1 MVQGAHCWRELGAGS
16 PPCYSQRN
24 LQVQLVVKSGFG
36 FQARVERTSCS
47 TFLSVSNP
55 ATDKL
60 LGEGLLKAESL
71 ALPMTS
77 SVTSTVL
84 PPGKAEP

>member
-1 MVQGAHCWRELGAGS
+1 MLAPLHATARETS
-16 PPCYSQRN
+16 K
-24 LQVQLVVKSGFG
+24 LVVKSGFG
-36 FQARVERTSCS
+36 FQARVERTSCY